1 MCVGR
6 IFTAISF
13 SPSAPSRQYPTRY
26 VFRAGCLSST
36 EEFRYLRTVR
46 VTAAIHQ
53 YLSQKLISCETSP
66 LSVIFWHWADVSMYI
81 SSYEF
86 AHTCVLVKQ
95 SIESFYCGPTCI
107 GHHFSL
113 SYVVNLPNSLKR
125 SNSYTLVYSTS
136 LPVAV
141 YGTVLNNSHIEVF
154 PANRITR
161 LVLSLSLK
169 LPHSSS
175 SSQPKSR
182 NR

>member
-13 SPSAPSRQYPTRY
+13 SPSAPSRQYLTRY

-53 YLSQKLISCETSP
+53 YLGQKLVSEETSP

-95 SIESFYCGPTCI
+95 SIKSFYCDPISYLAIILGTP
-107 GHHFSL
+107 FSK
-113 SYVVNLPNSLKR
+113 VTGQICRIPWRSLTR
-125 SNSYTLVYSTS
+125 PPWYTLPIYLWRFTVRFFVS
-136 LPVAV
+136 L
-141 YGTVLNNSHIEVF
+141 T
-154 PANRITR
+154 
-161 LVLSLSLK
+161 
-169 LPHSSS
+169 
-175 SSQPKSR
+175 
-182 NR
+182 